1 MEILI
6 IKLSAIG
13 DVVHSLPFLE
23 VLKGTFPRAHIDW
36 VVEAP
41 ADEIIQ
47 GHSMIRRVLVS
58 PRKSLVNRFR
68 EDRKWLTLA
77 HDVQAFVKR
86 VRSREYDLI
95 IDLQGLFKSGILTG
109 VSKGKRKIGMS
120 GSREGAGLFLSEPP
134 VRVDYD
140 RHAID
145 RYLQIAS
152 YLGARLV
159 KWKGRIPVSDAD
171 RESLGQKLVVQGLDG
186 QGLVA
191 INPMAK
197 WTTKCWD
204 LERFALLADRIV
216 AEFPYKV
223 VFTGSMEDRSV
234 VTDII
239 NMMNGEAFNFAGE
252 TTLKELSTLYEKCRL
267 LITTDT
273 GPMHMAS
280 AMGCPV
286 VALFG
291 PTAPWRTGPYG
302 AGHHIIRDPMVCSP
316 CFKKGCSH
324 KTCMREISP
333 EQVFKSVRVAL
344 NEGVSTSS
352 TNAER
357 RKSWP

>member
-36 VVEAP
+36 VVEEP

-47 GHSMIRRVLVS
+47 GHSMIRQVLVS
-58 PRKSLVNRFR
+58 PRRSLVNRFR
-68 EDRKWLTLA
+68 EDRKWLPPA
-77 HDVQAFVKR
+77 HDVQAFVNQ

-95 IDLQGLFKSGILTG
+95 IDLQGLFKSGIITG
-109 VSKGKRKIGMS
+109 LSKGKRKIGMS
-120 GSREGAGLFLSEPP
+120 GSREGARLFLSEPP

-140 RHAID
+140 RHAVD

-152 YLGARLV
+152 YLGARLI
-159 KWKGRIPVSDAD
+159 KWEGRIPVSEAD
-171 RESLGQKLVVQGLDG
+171 RESLGRKLVPYGLDAH
-186 QGLVA
+186 GLVA

-204 LERFALLADRIV
+204 LERFALLADKIA
-216 AEFPYKV
+216 AEFPFKV
-223 VFTGSMEDRSV
+223 VFTGSMEDRSIV
-234 VTDII
+234 SAII
-239 NMMNGEAFNFAGE
+239 NMMNREACNFAGE
-252 TTLKELSTLYEKCRL
+252 TTLKELSVLYEKCRL

-286 VALFG
+286 MALFG

-302 AGHHIIRDPMVCSP
+302 AGHQIIRDPIVCSP
-316 CFKKGCSH
+316 CFKRGCIH
-324 KTCMREISP
+324 QTCMREITP
-333 EQVFKSVRVAL
+333 DQVFKSVRAAL
-344 NEGVSTSS
+344 NEAVSTSS